1 MSYFAEPY
9 THSKS
14 KIKFALDLSNYET
27 KCKTLKSATGTNT
40 STFVRKSDLDR
51 FKADADNFVLIN

>member
-14 KIKFALDLSNYET
+14 KSKVELDLLDYLM
-27 KCKTLKSATGTNT
+27 KADLKSATGTNT
-40 STFVRKSDLDR
+40 S
-51 FKADADNFVLIN
+51 NFLKKLI